1 MDRVFRR
8 AVLPVIW
15 VLLLACS
22 ACVSCREDG
31 SAHSRL
37 ERESPGLL
45 RPTLVAHLYPQGQG
59 TDRGIIEDGVVV
71 SLGPGEASVPDTTE
85 FYWDRDGS
93 LNAVSDSARVEVYLP
108 ESRNGQMIV
117 ICPGGGYGELM
128 YRSEGT
134 YAARIL
140 TAKGYSVA
148 ILCYR
153 MPRGHAI
160 IPITDV
166 QNAFRYLR
174 YHAAGWGID
183 QIGIMGMSAGGHLA
197 ACASTMYVDT
207 LTRPDFTILFYPV
220 TTCEEGLIHRG
231 SYRALTGLPAD
242 LVSAAS
248 AWPAASDRFRPA
260 EVAAART
267 VLERWSPVHH
277 VTADT
282 PPALLLHSADDRGV
296 KPAHSFRYF
305 EALRAA
311 GVRAELHIF
320 PLGGHGWGFNTE
332 ETIGTPT
339 YGSIPV
345 PVPAAAGPADAP
357 GDGNAAPQPKRSD
370 KLGPCRDLFYEVL
383 YTFLD
388 GIRPE

>member
-1 MDRVFRR
+1 MDKVLRR
-8 AVLPVIW
+8 AVLPAVW

-22 ACVSCREDG
+22 SCVC
-31 SAHSRL
+31 HSRL
-37 ERESPGLL
+37 DREASGLL
-45 RPTLVAHLYPQGQG
+45 RPTLVTHLYPQGQG
-59 TDRGIIEDGVVV
+59 VDCGIV
-71 SLGPGEASVPDTTE
+71 GEASVPDTTE

-108 ESRNGQMIV
+108 ERRNGQMIV

-140 TAKGYSVA
+140 TAKGYAVA

-174 YHAAGWGID
+174 HHAAGWGIS

-197 ACASTMYVDT
+197 ACASTMYVDS
-207 LTRPDFTILFYPV
+207 LTRPDFTVLFYPV
-220 TTCEEGLIHRG
+220 TTCEEGLVHRG

-248 AWPAASDRFRPA
+248 AWPAASDRYGSE
-260 EVAAART
+260 EVAAARA

-282 PPALLLHSADDRGV
+282 PPALLFHSADDRGV

-305 EALRAA
+305 DALRAA

-320 PLGGHGWGFNTE
+320 AQGGHGWGFNTD

-339 YGSIPV
+339 YGAIPV
-345 PVPAAAGPADAP
+345 PVPASAGPSEAS
-357 GDGNAAPQPKRSD
+357 GEGNAAVEPRRSD
-370 KLGPCRDLFYEVL
+370 KLGPCRALFYEAL
-383 YTFLD
+383 YTFLE

>member
-1 MDRVFRR
+1 MDRLFRQ
-8 AVLPVIW
+8 AVWVAVW

-22 ACVSCREDG
+22 GCVLRPGGG
-31 SAHSRL
+31 SAHSRPD
-37 ERESPGLL
+37 RVSSGLL
-45 RPTLVAHLYPQGQG
+45 RPTLVAHLYPHGQG
-59 TDRGIIEDGVVV
+59 TDCGIVEDGVVV

-117 ICPGGGYGELM
+117 VCPGGGYGELM

-174 YHAAGWGID
+174 HHAAEWGIT

-197 ACASTMYVDT
+197 ACASTMYVDS

-231 SYRALTGLPAD
+231 SYRALTGMPPD

-248 AWPAASDRFRPA
+248 AWPAASDRFSPG
-260 EVAAART
+260 EVAAARV

-277 VTADT
+277 VTSDT
-282 PPALLLHSADDRGV
+282 PPALLFHSEDDRGV
-296 KPAHSFRYF
+296 NPAHSFRYF
-305 EALRAA
+305 DALRTA
-311 GVRAELHIF
+311 GVRAELHVF
-320 PLGGHGWGFNTE
+320 PLGGHGWGFNTD

-339 YGSIPV
+339 YGAIPV
-345 PVPAAAGPADAP
+345 PVPAAAGPAADSTTAS
-357 GDGNAAPQPKRSD
+357 QPRRSD
-370 KLGPCRDLFYEVL
+370 KLGPYRAVFFEAL
-383 YTFLD
+383 YTFLN